1 MRRVF
6 VAALLCAGLAF
17 GGPVFV
23 AAVNQAAMSRDF
35 KAAESMLKQYRAQRG
50 VNAEYL
56 EAYSWIGRGELAAK
70 NYQAALDNAA
80 DVRQLCLKQLTGRK
94 LDADSSLPIAL
105 GASIEVTAQALT
117 GDGRRDEAVTFLR
130 AELDKWK
137 ATSINGRIRKNINLL
152 SLEGKPAPALDVA
165 RSVVGPRPRPLTA
178 HAGHPV
184 LLFFWAHW
192 CSDCKQEI
200 PTIQKIQ
207 TAYRAKGL
215 EVIAPTQH
223 YGYVAGGEDAPLAV
237 ETPYI
242 AKIFAQYY
250 AGLGNV
256 ETPLSEANFAR
267 YGVSTTPTLV
277 LLNSTGI
284 VTLYH
289 PGLMTFDELSAALR
303 VAASK

>member
-23 AAVNQAAMSRDF
+23 AAVNQAAMAREF

-56 EAYSWIGRGELAAK
+56 EAYSWLGRGELAAK

-137 ATSINGRIRKNINLL
+137 ATSINARIRKNINLL

-165 RSVVGPRPRPLTA
+165 RSVVGPHPRTLAA

-207 TAYRAKGL
+207 TSYGAKGL

-223 YGYVAGGEDAPLAV
+223 YGYVAGGEDAPLTI

-250 AGLGNV
+250 AGLGKV

-277 LLNSTGI
+277 LLNSNGI

-289 PGLMTFDELSAALR
+289 PGLMTFGELSAALR